1 MQKIPDKKAVKN
13 LQILKKKVSLCSKMF
28 IKKLWYTEKECIH
41 ISQKHAIVDMFLP
54 ISSRC
59 YRFQI
64 WKTIKDIIV
73 LLLICRS
80 RLKTK
85 PLTPVLYTS
94 DDFATNIFYMSYVNS
109 QQVVDLPSSAGHKD
123 YIKNSSHDDYMIN

>member
-1 MQKIPDKKAVKN
+1 
-13 LQILKKKVSLCSKMF
+13 MF

-41 ISQKHAIVDMFLP
+41 ISQKHAIVDLCFFLSP
-54 ISSRC
+54 PAVIDFK
-59 YRFQI
+59 YE
-64 WKTIKDIIV
+64 KNIKDIIV

-80 RLKTK
+80 RLKTN
-85 PLTPVLYTS
+85 PLTPILYTS